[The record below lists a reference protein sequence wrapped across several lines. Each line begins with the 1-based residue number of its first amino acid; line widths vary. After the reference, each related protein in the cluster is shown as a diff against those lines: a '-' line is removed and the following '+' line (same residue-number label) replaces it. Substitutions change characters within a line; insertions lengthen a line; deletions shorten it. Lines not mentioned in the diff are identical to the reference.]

1 MSENNKALFQFI
13 RGAFTILII
22 LVVIYGAV
30 SLAMTGYEFG
40 YRVFTE
46 TAIDEAPGKDVM
58 VLVKEDMSQKEIAE
72 MLEEKGLI
80 RDSRLFLLQLK
91 LSAYSGKL
99 LPGVYTLNTSMEPKE
114 MMVVMATVPEAET
127 ETEDTSGDSTTVT
140 DESDEGTMTDESDD
154 GFSLD
159 DVEE

>member
-1 MSENNKALFQFI
+1 
-13 RGAFTILII
+13 
-22 LVVIYGAV
+22 
-30 SLAMTGYEFG
+30 MTGYEFG

-46 TAIDEAPGKDVM
+46 SAIDEAPGKDVM

-99 LPGVYTLNTSMEPKE
+99 IPGVYTLNTAMEPKE

-127 ETEDTSGDSTTVT
+127 ETEDTSGESTAVT
-140 DESDEGTMTDESDD
+140 DESDEGTTGDESDD